1 MNVMNDATARQVQA
15 ANPHYSTWLAANAGS
30 GKTRVLTDRVARLL
44 LTGVE
49 PQHIL
54 CLTYTKAAASEM
66 QNRLFKRL
74 GEWAMLD
81 AASLQQQLEEL
92 GEAGEIN
99 AERLAH
105 ARTLF
110 ARAIETPGGLKIQ
123 TIHSFCGGLLR
134 RFPLEAGVSPGFS
147 EMEERASEILRIDV
161 LEQMSEQVPDLL
173 ARVADHLDES
183 MLGGFTA
190 SVVSH
195 LDRLRDHPGQDA
207 IWQTFDLPSG
217 YTESDLRAHAFI
229 GGETELIGE
238 LVPLLLGSGANDS
251 KAGAKL
257 QGFHVDNADAFD
269 VLENMLL
276 TGAGA
281 KEPFTAKIDAFPT
294 KALRSNGA
302 AHLMDRL
309 NALMLRIEDT
319 RARRLSLLAARKSLI
334 LHDFAADFLR
344 RYESAKQLRGALD
357 FDDLI
362 RKARML
368 LTDPAVAQWVLYRL
382 DGGIDHILVD
392 EAQDTS
398 PQQWAVI
405 EALAQEF
412 TSGEGARSDVERT
425 IFVVGDKKQSIYSFQ
440 GADPEAFDRMQD
452 EFRGK
457 LETVGALFQSLEL
470 EYSFRSSVA
479 VLGSVDKVFKGPLS
493 KQVGQDATHRAFKSA
508 LPGRVDLWPFYEADK
523 DKEDDTPWY
532 DPVDRTS
539 ASSPEIL
546 LARDVAREIRRMVDD
561 KVLLPD
567 EAKGTTGLRPVRP
580 GDFLILVQKRAGAL
594 FSELIR
600 ACKAEGLPIAGAD
613 RLKVGAELAVRD
625 LGALLAFLALP
636 EDDLALATALRS
648 PLFGWTEQELY
659 TLAHHREPGRF
670 LYQDLRGRS
679 LDDPTAAVLKDLRDK
694 SDFLRPFDLIER
706 ILTYHNGR
714 HNLLS
719 RLGAEAEDGINALLS
734 QALKYEE
741 QNVPDLTGF
750 LTWMQ
755 TEDLVIKRQIDDAND
770 EIRVMT
776 VHGSKGLEAPI
787 VILPDTGKR
796 KAPDAPKLLDMGTAY
811 AWGGNAQTRTQE
823 MAERSKASVERTS
836 DENFRLL
843 YVAMTRAEKWLI
855 VAGAK
860 DKGKWPDSWYS
871 IVEHAMQ
878 DMEAKTHSFDL
889 GPGPGLRLEHGD
901 WTNLPQIDVPL
912 PEQAIVDVPPYA
924 RMVPDAPVMPPRPLI
939 GSDLGGAKALR
950 GEGQDEETAKTYGS
964 MVHQLLE
971 VLPDHP
977 RDRWEEISAR
987 LMTGKDGALA
997 ALAEGEAISVL
1008 EHPALQYVF
1017 APDTLAEVA
1026 LTAQINGQTLH
1037 GIVDRLIVTDHFIEV
1052 IDFKTHRTLPQS
1064 ADQTPEAILRQ
1075 MAAYSEGLRQIY
1087 PGRDIRVS
1095 VLWTASAVLMTIPDT
1110 TLREAL
1116 NRVGVA

>member
-1 MNVMNDATARQVQA
+1 MNAMNDATARQVQA

-81 AASLQQQLEEL
+81 AAALQKQLEEL

-134 RFPLEAGVSPGFS
+134 RFPLEAGVSPGFA

-195 LDRLRDHPGQDA
+195 LDRLRDHPGREA
-207 IWQTFDLPSG
+207 IWQTFELPEG
-217 YTESDLRAHAFI
+217 YTEADLRADAFN
-229 GGETELIGE
+229 GGETELIAE

-257 QGFHVDNADAFD
+257 HGFHVDNADAFD
-269 VLENMLL
+269 VLENVLL

-281 KEPFTAKIDAFPT
+281 KEPFTAKVDAFPT
-294 KALRSNGA
+294 KGLRTGPA

-362 RKARML
+362 RKARLL

-440 GADPEAFDRMQD
+440 GADPEAFDRMQE
-452 EFRGK
+452 EFRHK

-479 VLGSVDKVFKGPLS
+479 VLGSVDQVFKGPLS

-625 LGALLAFLALP
+625 LGSLLAFLALP

-679 LDDPTAAVLKDLRDK
+679 LDDPTAAILRDLRDR

-755 TEDLVIKRQIDDAND
+755 TEDLTIKRQIDDAND

-796 KAPDAPKLLDMGTAY
+796 KPPDAPRLLDMGGAY
-811 AWGGNAQTRTQE
+811 AWGGNAQTRTRQ
-823 MAERSKASVERTS
+823 MADLSKASVERTA
-836 DENFRLL
+836 DENYRLL

-860 DKGKWPDSWYS
+860 DKGKWPDSWYA
-871 IVEHAMQ
+871 VCEKAMQ
-878 DMEAKTHSFDL
+878 DMGAKTHSFDL
-889 GPGPGLRLEHGD
+889 GLGPGLRLEHGD
-901 WTNLPQIDVPL
+901 WTSLPQIEVPL
-912 PEQAIVDVPPYA
+912 PVKPVVELPEYIHV
-924 RMVPDAPVMPPRPLI
+924 VPDAPVIPPRPLI

-971 VLPDHP
+971 VLPEHP
-977 RDRWEEISAR
+977 RDRWEEITER
-987 LMTGKDGALA
+987 LTTGMDGALA
-997 ALAEGEAISVL
+997 EMAEGEAFSVL
-1008 EHPALQYVF
+1008 SDPDLAYIF

-1037 GIVDRLIVTDHFIEV
+1037 GIVDRLIVTDRNIEV
-1052 IDFKTHRTLPQS
+1052 IDFKTHRTIPPS
-1064 ADQTPEAILRQ
+1064 PDQTPEAILRQ

-1087 PGRDIRVS
+1087 PDHAIRVS
-1095 VLWTASAVLMTIPDT
+1095 VLWTAGSVLMPLPDT
-1110 TLREAL
+1110 ILRDAL